1 MIGLRVYY
9 AHMCHES
16 RYILVLVIAIHR
28 GADYYDWLTAGLLYS
43 YKIWQAKKKI
53 KSTVKPLKKKIII
66 QFIGSEI
73 FNIKNHQI

>member
-16 RYILVLVIAIHR
+16 RYTLVLVIAIHR

-43 YKIWQAKKKI
+43 YKI
-53 KSTVKPLKKKIII
+53 
-66 QFIGSEI
+66 
-73 FNIKNHQI
+73 